1 MFFNSVGVVHGRVYL
16 ASGGPTWSQ
25 LSVSSDRG
33 GSWMSSPQIL
43 GPCAHRFGGARS
55 GGDSMVFITGCYG
68 STLLLR
74 STDGGMNWAPADS
87 GLGQQEVLAVAYSRG
102 LAGTGCVIA
111 AVPIEGAYVSTD
123 GGRHWMPSA
132 SPVPSL
138 PLLAVTATDSF
149 MFAGTTGSGVVRSS
163 DNGAT
168 WVPCNNGLTD
178 STVTLL
184 TMFEHVVYAAC
195 DSAIFRSTN
204 NGTTWITL
212 GPSPVPTS
220 VANLTLIHKNGS
232 GPTVLAY
239 GSNGMYRFNDSDTAW
254 VKIVVPGTPPYDNF
268 AGGLAAVDSLLI
280 TVSAGGI
287 YTSTDQ
293 GTSWVPLRSAS
304 RALELWKDPSGGNAG
319 WQTMYTAIDSSLF
332 RSTDKG
338 GTWQKIFTNDER
350 GAIACLFTPETS
362 SPPSSHLLLTGSYPG
377 YTNIASVHRSIDGG
391 TNWKRIL
398 SFEGER
404 CISVTGSDSLVFA
417 AAISGM
423 LQAVP
428 GDTVAGVYVSSDAG
442 TSWTKAQWGAP
453 SDSGITDLTLLSG
466 SSGQKILFSGSYDML
481 FRSTDLGSTW
491 TSSMAGIT
499 SHGRKLIRKAGN
511 ALYLANNGRVRVE
524 YTNEG
529 DPVSIY
535 DSARVFRSMDEGLS
549 WQDITGNLHATFIRG
564 FDVVSLNGTP
574 SGARLAAV
582 SDDSVFACV
591 DGPGMWQNVT
601 YGSSSDMRFTRG
613 SIIADNDH
621 FYLGIGDLRRLAWTE
636 IPGLTDVGG
645 APYVPAAFHLDQ
657 NYPNPFNPESNIRY
671 QISEYSNVV
680 LAVYDILGRE
690 VAVLV
695 NETKA
700 PGTYQVRFDG
710 SSLSSGVY
718 FYRLQTE
725 RRVETRKMMLLR

>member
-1 MFFNSVGVVHGRVYL
+1 MT
-16 ASGGPTWSQ
+16 AC
-25 LSVSSDRG
+25 
-33 GSWMSSPQIL
+33 I
-43 GPCAHRFGGARS
+43 
-55 GGDSMVFITGCYG
+55 G
-68 STLLLR
+68 STVLLR
-74 STDGGMNWAPADS
+74 STNGGFTWVPSDI
-87 GLGQQEVLAVAYSRG
+87 GLDQQEVKAIAYSP
-102 LAGTGCVIA
+102 GTGTNGCLIA
-111 AVPIEGAYVSTD
+111 ATLTGAYISTD
-123 GGRHWMPSA
+123 GGQQWVPTG
-132 SPVPSL
+132 SPVPSS
-138 PLLAVTATDSF
+138 PLNAAAATDTF
-149 MFAGTTGSGVVRSS
+149 LFAGTTGSGVARTS
-163 DNGAT
+163 DHGTT
-168 WVPCNNGLTD
+168 WTLCNTGLADT
-178 STVTLL
+178 TVTLL
-184 TMFEHVVYAAC
+184 AVFDRVLYAAC
-195 DSAIFRSTN
+195 DNAVFRSTN
-204 NGTTWITL
+204 NGATWL
-212 GPSPVPTS
+212 AVGPSPAPST
-220 VANLTLIHKNGS
+220 VANLTFIRRDGAP
-232 GPTVLAY
+232 PTVFAY
-239 GSNGMYRFNDSDTAW
+239 GSGGMYRVDDGEAAW
-254 VKIVVPGTPPYDNF
+254 TKIREEGTPPYDIF
-268 AGGLAAVDSLLI
+268 SSGLAAIDSLLI
-280 TVSAGGI
+280 TVSP
-287 YTSTDQ
+287 YVVSTSSDRGAT
-293 GTSWVPLRSAS
+293 WIPVPVNTFAQ
-304 RALELWKDPSGGNAG
+304 ELWRDPSGGNAD

-362 SPPSSHLLLTGSYPG
+362 SLPSSHLLLTGSYPG

-398 SFEGER
+398 TFEGER

-645 APYVPAAFHLDQ
+645 APYVPTAFHLDQ